1 MKKPKLLDQVRNV
14 IRYKHYS
21 IRTEESYIH
30 WIKKFIF
37 FHEKRHPR
45 EMEVEEVSQFLT
57 HLAVHD
63 KVASST
69 QNQAFSAILFLYRH
83 VLKKELGML
92 ENVTRAKRPPRLP
105 VVFNKDEVKSILIQ
119 LEGSKWLMANLLY
132 GAGLRLRECL
142 SLRVKDIDFAYK
154 QIVVRDGKGNKD
166 RVTVL
171 PTIIIDNLKR
181 HLQKTKILHERDLKT
196 GFGSVYLPYA
206 LERKYKNAGKS
217 WAWQYVFPSS
227 RLSIDPRSGIR
238 RRHHASE
245 SILQKAIKKAM
256 LQAGITKHGSCHT
269 LRHSFATHLLETGYD
284 IRTVQELLGHSDV
297 RTTMIYT
304 HVLNRGGKGVQSPG
318 DALFS
323 SSAGAVN

>member
-92 ENVTRAKRPPRLP
+92 ENVTRSKRPSRLP

-181 HLQKTKILHERDLKT
+181 HLQKTKTLHERDLKT

-318 DALFS
+318 DAFF
-323 SSAGAVN
+323 

>member
-92 ENVTRAKRPPRLP
+92 ENVTRSKRPSRLP

-181 HLQKTKILHERDLKT
+181 HLQKTKTLHERDLKT

-323 SSAGAVN
+323 SSGRGVN

>member
-132 GAGLRLRECL
+132 DAGLRLRECL

-206 LERKYKNAGKS
+206 LERKYKNADKS

-245 SILQKAIKKAM
+245 SILRKAIKKAM

-269 LRHSFATHLLETGYD
+269 LRHSFATHLLETGYG
-284 IRTVQELLGHSDV
+284 IRTVQELPGHSDV

-323 SSAGAVN
+323 

>member
-105 VVFNKDEVKSILIQ
+105 VVFNKDEVKSIFQ
-119 LEGSKWLMANLLY
+119 SFV
-132 GAGLRLRECL
+132 L
-142 SLRVKDIDFAYK
+142 S
-154 QIVVRDGKGNKD
+154 
-166 RVTVL
+166 
-171 PTIIIDNLKR
+171 
-181 HLQKTKILHERDLKT
+181 
-196 GFGSVYLPYA
+196 
-206 LERKYKNAGKS
+206 
-217 WAWQYVFPSS
+217 
-227 RLSIDPRSGIR
+227 
-238 RRHHASE
+238 
-245 SILQKAIKKAM
+245 
-256 LQAGITKHGSCHT
+256 
-269 LRHSFATHLLETGYD
+269 
-284 IRTVQELLGHSDV
+284 
-297 RTTMIYT
+297 
-304 HVLNRGGKGVQSPG
+304 
-318 DALFS
+318 
-323 SSAGAVN
+323 

>member
-181 HLQKTKILHERDLKT
+181 HLQKTKTLHERDLKT

-256 LQAGITKHGSCHT
+256 LQAGITKHGGCHT

-284 IRTVQELLGHSDV
+284 IRTV
-297 RTTMIYT
+297 
-304 HVLNRGGKGVQSPG
+304 
-318 DALFS
+318 
-323 SSAGAVN
+323 